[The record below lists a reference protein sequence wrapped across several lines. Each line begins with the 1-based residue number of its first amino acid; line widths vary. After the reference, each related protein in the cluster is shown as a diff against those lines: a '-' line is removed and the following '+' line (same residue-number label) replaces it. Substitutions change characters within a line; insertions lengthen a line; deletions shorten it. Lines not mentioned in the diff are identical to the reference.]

1 MIRTSR
7 LNFRLIP
14 GIYLILAVL
23 GGSGVAGYALVSYN
37 APFII
42 WLIAELMI
50 LHLAWSGTQA
60 IALAVVGVLALI
72 WGTTIFTPIVE
83 TSVLPGVPLDPA
95 QLWAGQLLLNWLLA
109 NSLVFAVGFT
119 SQWLRSTGRH
129 KRQILTLVLSVAN
142 VGLSLA
148 PIHQLLTR

>member
-7 LNFRLIP
+7 LTFKFIP

-23 GGSGVAGYALVSYN
+23 GGSGVASYALISYN

-42 WLIAELMI
+42 WLMAELMI
-50 LHLAWSGTQA
+50 LHLAWAGTQA

-83 TSVLPGVPLDPA
+83 TSVVPGVPLDAA
-95 QLWAGQLLLNWLLA
+95 QLWAMQLLLNWLLA
-109 NSLVFAVGFT
+109 NGLVFAVGFT
-119 SQWLRSTGRH
+119 SQWLRSTGKTRG
-129 KRQILTLVLSVAN
+129 QILRLVLAVAN

-148 PIHQLLTR
+148 PLRQLLAR